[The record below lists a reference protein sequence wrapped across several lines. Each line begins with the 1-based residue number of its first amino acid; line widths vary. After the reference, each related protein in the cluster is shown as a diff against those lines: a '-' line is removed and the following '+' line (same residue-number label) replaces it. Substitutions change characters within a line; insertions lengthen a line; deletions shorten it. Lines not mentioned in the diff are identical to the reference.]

1 VVTARGSYVRS
12 GAQTDWRLPARRRLE
27 LLLWVVQRVEVISEM
42 VRNYHYSLRNDPEEG
57 SSCEEPESVWD
68 SDIKM

>member
-1 VVTARGSYVRS
+1 
-12 GAQTDWRLPARRRLE
+12 
-27 LLLWVVQRVEVISEM
+27 LWVVQRVEVISEM